1 MKGTE
6 RMGRRELF
14 FLLACFVV
22 EHDADI
28 FNDLSQLLETWQVRL
43 NVVPSCILENPWT
56 PSEEF
61 VAELPVSCSFVV
73 LNDAY

>member
-1 MKGTE
+1 M
-6 RMGRRELF
+6 
-14 FLLACFVV
+14 
-22 EHDADI
+22 EHDAGI

-43 NVVPSCILENPWT
+43 NVVPSCLLKNPWT

-61 VAELPVSCSFVV
+61 VAEFPVSCSFVV